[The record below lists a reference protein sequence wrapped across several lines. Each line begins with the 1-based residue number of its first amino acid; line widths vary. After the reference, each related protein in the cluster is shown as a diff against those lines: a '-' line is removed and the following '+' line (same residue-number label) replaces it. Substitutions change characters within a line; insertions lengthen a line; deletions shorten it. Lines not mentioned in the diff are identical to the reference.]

1 MVCCSRYNHAVN
13 TCDLSVKEPMPRCL
27 YWHHLHGS
35 DASSH
40 VQLTIRGEG
49 IPLVALSLCN
59 RKERRLTM
67 QI

>member
-1 MVCCSRYNHAVN
+1 MDCCSRYNHAVN
-13 TCDLSVKEPMPRCL
+13 TRDPSVKEPMPRCL

-40 VQLTIRGEG
+40 VQLVIKGRG
-49 IPLVALSLCN
+49 IALVALSLRN
-59 RKERRLTM
+59 RKERRLMT